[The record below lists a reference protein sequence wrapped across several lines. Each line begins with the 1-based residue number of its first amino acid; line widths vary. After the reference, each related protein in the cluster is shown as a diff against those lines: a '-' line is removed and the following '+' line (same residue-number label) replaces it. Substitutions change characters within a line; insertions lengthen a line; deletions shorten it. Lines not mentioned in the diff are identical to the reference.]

1 MDAKSSKTKSA
12 TTAGTTAGELDG
24 VRTSG
29 RSETTKAAPAR
40 PLADRAAP
48 NASPRT
54 KKIAAQSSAALGKK
68 ELEAVVKEMGTAAN
82 LGLFLHAASTAP

>member
-1 MDAKSSKTKSA
+1 MEAESSA
-12 TTAGTTAGELDG
+12 TTADELVDA
-24 VRTSG
+24 RTWG

-54 KKIAAQSSAALGKK
+54 KKIAAQSRAPLGEE
-68 ELEAVVKEMGTAAN
+68 ELLACDSLLEIAVNVV
-82 LGLFLHAASTAP
+82 